1 MSNSIHIVDTGIANL
16 ASVQA
21 AVNRLG
27 KKPAL
32 TRDAKVV
39 EQCPYLI
46 LPGVGAF
53 GVGMHSLRAH
63 NLIDALR
70 ARIERD
76 LPTLAICLGMQ
87 MLCRASEESP
97 DISGLGVIDASITR
111 FQSPRI
117 PQIGWNNVSPTQPE
131 FFETGYAYFAN
142 SYRLAEAPNG
152 WNCATADYDG
162 PFVAALQR
170 GNIVACQFHPEIS
183 AAFGMSLLKKWATL
197 TTQEVLP
204 C

>member
-1 MSNSIHIVDTGIANL
+1 MSQSIHIVDTGIANL

-27 KKPAL
+27 SKPAL
-32 TRDAKVV
+32 TRDAQVV

-53 GVGMHSLRAH
+53 GVGLQSLRAYK
-63 NLIDALR
+63 LIDALL

-76 LPTLAICLGMQ
+76 QPTLAICLGMQ
-87 MLCRASEESP
+87 ILCRASEESP
-97 DISGLGVIDASITR
+97 GVSGLGVIEASVTR

-131 FFETGYAYFAN
+131 FFESGHAYFAN
-142 SYRLAEAPNG
+142 SYRLAAAPSG
-152 WNCATADYDG
+152 WNCAIADYDG

-183 AAFGMSLLKKWATL
+183 GAFGMSLLKKWATL
-197 TTQEVLP
+197 KPQEVLP

>member
-1 MSNSIHIVDTGIANL
+1 MSKTIYIVDTGIANL

-27 KKPAL
+27 SNPAL
-32 TRDAKVV
+32 TRDVEVV

-46 LPGVGAF
+46 LPGVGSF
-53 GVGMHSLRAH
+53 GVGMQSLRTY
-63 NLIDALR
+63 NLIDALQ

-76 LPTLAICLGMQ
+76 LPTLVICLGMQ
-87 MLCRASEESP
+87 MLCRESEESP
-97 DISGLGVIDASITR
+97 GVSGLGVIDASITR

-117 PQIGWNNVSPTQPE
+117 PQIGWNNVSSTQPD
-131 FFETGYAYFAN
+131 FFESGYAYFAN
-142 SYRLAEAPNG
+142 SYRLAESPSG
-152 WNCATADYDG
+152 WNCAIADYAG

-183 AAFGMSLLKKWATL
+183 GAFGTSLLRKWATL
-197 TTQEVLP
+197 KPQEVLP